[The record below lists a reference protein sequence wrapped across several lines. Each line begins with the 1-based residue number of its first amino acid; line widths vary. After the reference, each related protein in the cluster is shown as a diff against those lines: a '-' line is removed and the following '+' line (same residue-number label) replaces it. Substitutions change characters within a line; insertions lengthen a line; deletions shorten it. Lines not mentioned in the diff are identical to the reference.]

1 MDFGQVFCQKCGT
14 KLITR
19 ELTHE
24 GVIPYCEACGE
35 YRFPMYN
42 VAVSMIVIDE
52 KTSQILLIRQYG
64 KPQYI
69 LVAGYVTRGERAEDA
84 VIREVREETGLSVS
98 RIEFNRTRFFEKSNT
113 LMLNFAAYVRDM
125 SRIRPNHEIDSYHWF
140 TPQDARRSISPGS
153 LAEEFLK
160 SFLNE
165 F

>member
-1 MDFGQVFCQKCGT
+1 MDFGQVYCQKCGT
-14 KLITR
+14 KLTSR
-19 ELTHE
+19 RLENE
-24 GVIPYCEACGE
+24 GIIPYCEACGE
-35 YRFPMYN
+35 FRFPMYN

-84 VIREVREETGLSVS
+84 VIREVKEETGLTVS
-98 RIEFNRTRFFEKSNT
+98 RVSFNRTKFFEKSNT

-125 SRIRPNHEIDSYHWF
+125 SKIQPNHEIDSYSWF
-140 TPQDARRSISPGS
+140 TPQDARSNIYPGS
-153 LAEEFLK
+153 LAEEFLR

>member
-14 KLITR
+14 KLISR
-19 ELTHE
+19 QLEHE
-24 GVIPYCEACGE
+24 GNVQYCETCGE

-64 KPQYI
+64 QPRYI
-69 LVAGYVTRGERAEDA
+69 LVAGYVNRGECAEDA
-84 VIREVREETGLSVS
+84 VYREVKEETGLAVS
-98 RIEFNRTRFFEKSNT
+98 RIAFNRTKFFEKSNT

-125 SRIRPNHEIDSYHWF
+125 TKIQPNHEIDSYNWF
-140 TPQDARRSISPGS
+140 TPQDARNHIYPGS

-160 SFLNE
+160 AFLNE

>member
-1 MDFGQVFCQKCGT
+1 MDFGQIYCQKCGT
-14 KLITR
+14 KLTSR
-19 ELTHE
+19 PLEHE
-24 GVIPYCEACGE
+24 GIIPYCEQCGE

-52 KTSQILLIRQYG
+52 KTSQILLIRQHG
-64 KPQYI
+64 QPQYI

-98 RIEFNRTRFFEKSNT
+98 RVVFNRTKFFEKSNT
-113 LMLNFAAYVRDM
+113 LMLNFAAYVRDKAK
-125 SRIRPNHEIDSYHWF
+125 IKPNHEIDSYSWF
-140 TPQDARRSISPGS
+140 TPQDARHSIYSGS
-153 LAEEFLK
+153 LAEEFLR

>member
-84 VIREVREETGLSVS
+84 VVREVREETGLSVS
-98 RIEFNRTRFFEKSNT
+98 RVVFNRTRFFETSNT
-113 LMLNFAAYVRDM
+113 LMLNFAAYIRDM

-140 TPQDARRSISPGS
+140 MPQDARRSISPGS

>member
-1 MDFGQVFCQKCGT
+1 MDFGQVYCQKCGT
-14 KLITR
+14 KLTSR
-19 ELTHE
+19 RLENE
-24 GVIPYCEACGE
+24 GIIPYCEACGE
-35 YRFPMYN
+35 FRFPMYN

-84 VIREVREETGLSVS
+84 VIREVKEETGLTVS
-98 RIEFNRTRFFEKSNT
+98 RVSFNKTKFFEKSNT

-125 SRIRPNHEIDSYHWF
+125 SKIQPNHEIDSYSWF
-140 TPQDARRSISPGS
+140 TPQDARSHIYPGS
-153 LAEEFLK
+153 LAEEFLR